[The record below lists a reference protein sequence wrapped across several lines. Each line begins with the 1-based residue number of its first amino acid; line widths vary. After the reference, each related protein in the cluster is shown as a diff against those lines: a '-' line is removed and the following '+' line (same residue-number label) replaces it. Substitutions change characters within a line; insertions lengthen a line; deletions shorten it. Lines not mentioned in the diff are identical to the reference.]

1 MLKLLIKNEFLKVL
15 RQGGRKS
22 KKRAAGGAA
31 AYLIMMGAIGLL
43 FMLMSFSSF
52 YLMAPE
58 LINAG
63 VGWLC
68 FTYAV
73 IFAVFLAVVGSVFM
87 AQSQLY
93 RAKDNDLLLS
103 LPIPPWQILFCRMLP
118 LYAQNFY
125 FCFVVLFPAF
135 IAYAIF
141 GGVTVLSVLF
151 LIIGLIII
159 PMLCTTL
166 CCLLGFLVAL
176 VASRLKHAN
185 IVAVIFSLILFA
197 AYFAVYIWFSQIMQS
212 LTENGAQIADGI
224 KGGFYPLYAAGTM
237 MTGDAV
243 GFAVTFAICVGSF
256 AILYL
261 ILSKTYYGLI
271 TRSHAT
277 VKSVYREK
285 KLKRVSVWGALIGK
299 EAKAF
304 FRSTAYLLNCGI
316 GVVMLFAVT
325 LFLAI
330 GGGWIADSVSQ
341 AVPGSI
347 SLLPALACVIICTIS
362 SMDCVTAPSVSLEGK
377 SLYILQSLP
386 VKPYKPLFAKL
397 FLHVAFNAPMAVI
410 AGITAAIVFKA
421 SALAVVMLILMP
433 VSFNLLFG
441 ALGLIFNLKKP
452 MLDWENETIVIKQ
465 SISVLLTLLCVFG
478 VTVAM
483 FALYA
488 AASLIMSADWY
499 LFICFILITAGA
511 ALAILWLKKRGAE
524 IWEEL

>member
-1 MLKLLIKNEFLKVL
+1 MLKILIKNEFLKVF

-22 KKRAAGGAA
+22 KKRAAGSAA
-31 AYLIMMGAIGLL
+31 AYLILMAVIGLM
-43 FMLMSFSSF
+43 FMIMSFSAF
-52 YLMAPE
+52 YLIAPA
-58 LINAG
+58 LIKAG

-73 IFAVFLAVVGSVFM
+73 IFAIVLAVIGSVFM

-103 LPIPPWQILFCRMLP
+103 LPIKPWQILFCRMLP

-135 IAYAIF
+135 IVYAIF
-141 GGVTVLSVLF
+141 GGVTALSVLF
-151 LIIGLIII
+151 TLIALIII

-176 VASRLKHAN
+176 IASRLKHAN

-197 AYFAVYIWFSQIMQS
+197 AYFAVYMWFSQIMDS
-212 LTENGAQIADGI
+212 LVENGAQIAGGI
-224 KGGFYPLYAAGTM
+224 KGGFYPLYAAGAM
-237 MTGDAV
+237 MAGDPI
-243 GFAVTFAICVGSF
+243 GFLVTFAICVGSF

-277 VKSVYREK
+277 AKSVYREK
-285 KLKRVSVWGALIGK
+285 KIKRVSVWGALIGK

-304 FRSTAYLLNCGI
+304 FRSTAYLLNCGL
-316 GVVMLFAVT
+316 GVVMLFAAT

-330 GGGWIADSVSQ
+330 GGGWITEGIAANAPIMLSR
-341 AVPGSI
+341 
-347 SLLPALACVIICTIS
+347 LPALACLIICAVS

-377 SLYILQSLP
+377 SIYILKSLP
-386 VKPYKPLFAKL
+386 VEPYKPLFAKL
-397 FLHVAFNAPMAVI
+397 FLHVIFNAPMAVI
-410 AGITAAIVFKA
+410 AGVTAAIVFKA
-421 SALAVVMLILMP
+421 SALATVMLILMP
-433 VSFNLLFG
+433 VAVNFLFG
-441 ALGLIFNLKKP
+441 ALGLAFNLKKP

-465 SISVLLTLLCVFG
+465 SMSVLLTILCVFG
-478 VTVAM
+478 IGILL
-483 FALYA
+483 FGLYFLA
-488 AASLIMSADWY
+488 NLVMSVDWY
-499 LFICFILITAGA
+499 LFICFILISAGA
-511 ALAILWLKKRGAE
+511 ALVMFWLKRRGTE
-524 IWEEL
+524 IWEKL